1 MDLERLEQ
9 SVLRCPLQELEFRH
23 ASGVY
28 LLGNVPTKPAW
39 WSVGY
44 QAPGRTS
51 WEWSE
56 ARGLRTVITLIE
68 QVYPELYAWLVFSF
82 PGEGEK
88 EEG

>member
-1 MDLERLEQ
+1 MDLERIEQ
-9 SVLRCPLQELEFRH
+9 YVLRYPLQELEFRH

-44 QAPGRTS
+44 KATEQSS
-51 WEWSE
+51 WEWYE
-56 ARGLRTVITLIE
+56 ARGLRTIITLIE
-68 QVYPELYAWLVFSF
+68 QAYPELYAWLVFRF

-88 EEG
+88 EEE